1 VAVVS
6 GCSAAAA
13 AGALFRSRPAISRRK
28 PDAETAPC
36 VASAQRAAALAIVS
50 VASAGTAFRDLER
63 KNRPGRYK
71 NELGG
76 TGGVELK

>member
-1 VAVVS
+1 MAVVS

-50 VASAGTAFRDLER
+50 VARRALLFETSRER
-63 KNRPGRYK
+63 IGRADMK
-71 NELGG
+71 KLG
-76 TGGVELK
+76 GGVELK